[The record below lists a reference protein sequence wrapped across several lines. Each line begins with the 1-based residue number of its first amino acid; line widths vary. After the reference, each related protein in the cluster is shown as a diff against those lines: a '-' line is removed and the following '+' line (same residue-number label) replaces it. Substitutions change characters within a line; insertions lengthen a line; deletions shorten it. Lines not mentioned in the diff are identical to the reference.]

1 MALFTTTFPNTVR
14 TITGNAVAFADD
26 VVLLCD
32 TSVSAVTLTLQEIPT
47 GNWNLLWKL
56 FVIDSGNNASVNSI
70 TINAPSGQTINLG
83 GSIVIN
89 TNGGG
94 YVFEISGNGQ
104 YLGTPSSGGGGGGG
118 GVTSVGATSP
128 LTSSGGATPNISIP
142 QATALLNGY
151 LSSTDWNA
159 FNSKGSPL
167 AIINNVGGTVTTSAT
182 SIRFDTNLT
191 TSNVGGAV
199 TVSAAGAS
207 SGVFQ
212 HEIHVSQVD
221 GNDTTGNG
229 TLLNPVAS
237 ITYALTLLTGSRKTI
252 VVHPGTYSENVTV
265 ANTNTTIATTELTGA
280 NTQLSGTL
288 TIGTA
293 GSGSRISGLK
303 MNNLVISGT
312 AQAYIS
318 NCTVDTQVTKSSSG
332 YVEIINTE
340 MQCTLGIQISGS
352 NITIINGN
360 KNVGVAVSNA
370 SAQVII
376 KGCNS
381 VVTPSASAGNL
392 AIVDCIVTALGGN
405 GITITNPSTT
415 LTLLNSQVL
424 VTAGNNVAPISVA
437 GIYTIINTV
446 YDKPTSTFTG
456 TSTNSIDYFQYINA
470 DKFIKQGGT
479 ASQFLK
485 ADGSVDSNIYGAPFD
500 VQKTNADIVTSV
512 TKINFNTDFNVT
524 ASVTPNK
531 VNIAISSGTWTDL
544 VGFEHQKTITSVQF
558 PQCRVI
564 GNLLYFR
571 GTAIVPLASDLAGT
585 TYVAPS
591 STTLIYASNPHPFV
605 FQGSS
610 GLIKGCL
617 IAGILNKSIEF
628 NLGGSVIPPS
638 ISYTIGSPTNTGWRI
653 YNRGIETIPTR
664 GSLLSTIGKVELDNG
679 GILRY
684 LPYNYAE
691 VTWTSDP
698 SCIGNGRLFTADV
711 DAGNGALDWMVVN
724 ATLSP
729 GASTTHS
736 SNPGFTSFW
745 DASYPVRSASYIFP
759 FSAETAIAENMGGF
773 MIELD
778 GLIGFPP

>member
-14 TITGNAVAFADD
+14 TISGSAVSFADD

-32 TSVSAVTLTLQEIPT
+32 TSVGAVTLTLQEIPAN
-47 GNWNLLWKL
+47 NWNLLYKL
-56 FVIDSGNNASVNSI
+56 FVLDNSNNAGTNPI

-83 GSIVIN
+83 SSVVIN
-89 TNGGG
+89 SNG
-94 YVFEISGNGQ
+94 
-104 YLGTPSSGGGGGGG
+104 
-118 GVTSVGATSP
+118 P

-199 TVSAAGAS
+199 TVSAAGGG
-207 SGVFQ
+207 GVTS
-212 HEIHVSQVD
+212 VGV
-221 GNDTTGNG
+221 TA
-229 TLLNPVAS
+229 PVA
-237 ITYALTLLTGSRKTI
+237 
-252 VVHPGTYSENVTV
+252 
-265 ANTNTTIATTELTGA
+265 
-280 NTQLSGTL
+280 
-288 TIGTA
+288 
-293 GSGSRISGLK
+293 
-303 MNNLVISGT
+303 
-312 AQAYIS
+312 
-318 NCTVDTQVTKSSSG
+318 
-332 YVEIINTE
+332 
-340 MQCTLGIQISGS
+340 
-352 NITIINGN
+352 
-360 KNVGVAVSNA
+360 
-370 SAQVII
+370 
-376 KGCNS
+376 NS
-381 VVTPSASAGNL
+381 
-392 AIVDCIVTALGGN
+392 
-405 GITITNPSTT
+405 
-415 LTLLNSQVL
+415 
-424 VTAGNNVAPISVA
+424 
-437 GIYTIINTV
+437 
-446 YDKPTSTFTG
+446 G
-456 TSTNSIDYFQYINA
+456 TSTAPVINMA
-470 DKFIKQGGT
+470 AANGST
-479 ASQFLK
+479 
-485 ADGSVDSNIYGAPFD
+485 DGYLTQANWTTFNNKGEPFD
-500 VQKTNADIVTSV
+500 VAKNSTNVVSDVTN
-512 TKINFNTDFNVT
+512 INFNTDFNVT

-653 YNRGIETIPTR
+653 YNRGIETLPTR
-664 GSLLSTIGKVELDNG
+664 GSLLTTIGKVELDTG

-698 SCIGNGRLFTADV
+698 SCIGNGRWLTADV
-711 DAGNGALDWMVVN
+711 DAGNGALDWRVVN

-745 DASYPVRSASYIFP
+745 DSSYPVRSASYIFP